1 VVGRRWMKADAGSQ
15 VVVGHSWRRDVE
27 EDDHN

>member
-1 VVGRRWMKADAGSQ
+1 MKADAGSQ